1 VAPRRTSLDTGSDVL
16 VGSGTVLEHEGNDSD
31 ENPTPAVARLG
42 QAIRPGPGEAMT
54 LGADDTVLCSGTVG
68 AGISFRQRLAAARAG
83 GFSALSLWGRDY
95 QAARDEGLSDRD
107 IRLLLADHGLAVA
120 ELDPAWWWPPGASR
134 ISVPPELDVERIFG
148 FGERELFAVADAVG
162 ARSLNAVDVF
172 GGTWSLDEAAA
183 AFAGLCDRA
192 AEHGLLV
199 HLEFLPWSRFPD
211 LATAWQVVRGAD
223 RPNGGLMLDA
233 WHYFRSDP
241 DGTLLRSIPGASI
254 LGVQLCDAPA
264 VPEPEPLQATLHARL
279 LPGQGGL
286 ALPTLLTDLRAT
298 GTSAPLGVEVFSDA
312 LHALPP
318 EEAGRSAGLAL
329 RAVLDL
335 V

>member
-1 VAPRRTSLDTGSDVL
+1 
-16 VGSGTVLEHEGNDSD
+16 
-31 ENPTPAVARLG
+31 
-42 QAIRPGPGEAMT
+42 M
-54 LGADDTVLCSGTVG
+54 
-68 AGISFRQRLAAARAG
+68 
-83 GFSALSLWGRDY
+83 
-95 QAARDEGLSDRD
+95 ARDEGLSDRD
-107 IRLLLADHGLAVA
+107 IRLLLADHGLSVA
-120 ELDPAWWWPPGASR
+120 ELDPAWWWLPGASE
-134 ISVPPELDVERIFG
+134 IHIPPEHDGERIFG

-199 HLEFLPWSRFPD
+199 HLEFLPWSRIPD
-211 LATAWQVVRGAD
+211 LATAWQVVRAAD

-241 DGTLLRSIPGASI
+241 DGALLRSIPGASI

-264 VPEPEPLQATLHARL
+264 VAEAEPLHATLHERL
-279 LPGQGGL
+279 LPGDGEL
-286 ALPTLLTDLRAT
+286 ALPTLLADLRAT
-298 GTSAPLGVEVFSDA
+298 GTTAPLGVEVFSDV
-312 LHALPP
+312 LSTPP
-318 EEAGRSAGLAL
+318 RGGGPVGRTVAPR
-329 RAVLDL
+329 RARRRINASGYASGRCVRGYPHR

>member
-1 VAPRRTSLDTGSDVL
+1 MTQ
-16 VGSGTVLEHEGNDSD
+16 
-31 ENPTPAVARLG
+31 NPTPAVACPGHAIPPCLG
-42 QAIRPGPGEAMT
+42 EPMT
-54 LGADDTVLCSGTVG
+54 LGAGDAVLCSGTLRT
-68 AGISFRQRLAAARAG
+68 GISFRERWPRPRPAASPVSRSGGATTRWRVTRGSATRTSACCWPTTACRWPSSTPRGGGSPARPT
-83 GFSALSLWGRDY
+83 SAFRPNTT
-95 QAARDEGLSDRD
+95 Q
-107 IRLLLADHGLAVA
+107 
-120 ELDPAWWWPPGASR
+120 
-134 ISVPPELDVERIFG
+134 ERIFG

-199 HLEFLPWSRFPD
+199 HLEFLPWSRIPD

-233 WHYFRSDP
+233 WHYFRSGP

-264 VPEPEPLQATLHARL
+264 APEPKPSTPRCTSGCCRARASLTCRTSWATCGRPARTAPSASRCSPTSSMPSTPRRRAGVPARACRGPVGRRLDAQGQAK
-279 LPGQGGL
+279 
-286 ALPTLLTDLRAT
+286 AT
-298 GTSAPLGVEVFSDA
+298 
-312 LHALPP
+312 
-318 EEAGRSAGLAL
+318 
-329 RAVLDL
+329 
-335 V
+335 